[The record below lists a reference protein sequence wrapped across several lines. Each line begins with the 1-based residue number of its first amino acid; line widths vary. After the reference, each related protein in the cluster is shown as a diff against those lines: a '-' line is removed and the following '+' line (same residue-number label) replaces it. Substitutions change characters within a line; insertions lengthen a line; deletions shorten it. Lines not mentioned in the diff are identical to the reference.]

1 MSDEHNVEI
10 AAESTPPASAD
21 QSFGLTVPEV
31 PPSSLPANAPKKE
44 PVPMG
49 ERGIQLRSLK
59 DLAEFSRM
67 AFDSGLAPRSF
78 KNVQAVAVAVQ
89 KGMEHGLSPLAALSS
104 VYVVNGMPAWTGKA
118 ALGLVLG
125 SGLIVPGSY
134 RAWIEGDGEKM
145 VATVE
150 SQRVAGR
157 LIRTTFSVADAKAA
171 KLWNKKGR
179 NGEDTPWVTYPKRML
194 LWRAI
199 SFHLNDNYPDVL
211 GGAPIAEEAIDIP
224 AQSNEPRK
232 SLLLAEAGP
241 GASDGLLSCA
251 QADGDSGEAA

>member
-1 MSDEHNVEI
+1 
-10 AAESTPPASAD
+10 
-21 QSFGLTVPEV
+21 
-31 PPSSLPANAPKKE
+31 
-44 PVPMG
+44 MG

-89 KGMEHGLSPLAALSS
+89 KGMEHGLSPLSALSS

-118 ALGLVLG
+118 ALGLVLA
-125 SGLIVPGSY
+125 SGLIVPGTY
-134 RAWIEGDGEKM
+134 RAWIEGEGDKM
-145 VATVE
+145 IATVE
-150 SQRVAGR
+150 SQRGAGR

-179 NGEDTPWVTYPKRML
+179 GGEDTPWITYPKRML

-224 AQSNEPRK
+224 SQAVERK

-241 GASDGLLSCA
+241 GSPDALLKATA
-251 QADGDSGEAA
+251 QADGDSGDEGEAA